1 MTSLAARV
9 LAAVRRRQLIDG
21 QARVVAA
28 VSGGAD
34 SVALAHVLRELSE
47 AGALTLVAIAHL
59 DHCLRGAESARD
71 ATFCRDLALEL
82 NVAFDVEAADVG
94 RLARERGQSN
104 EEAGREERY
113 AFFERARA
121 RASADLVA
129 TAHTRDDQAET
140 VLLRLFR
147 GAGTRGL
154 SGIPPRRGMIVRPLI
169 DLRRA
174 ELVAWLE
181 AHRRTWVEDSSNSDR
196 ALTRNWIRHELLP
209 RVTARFGDGVVDV
222 LARGAD
228 LARADD
234 SILSEIAREV
244 APGIQQESDGAI
256 ELSVPALFVQ
266 PPAIRQRIV
275 GSAIRRAGG
284 RQGSAAHI
292 AAVIR
297 MMESGGPPQLRL
309 GGTALELSASG
320 RVLSIRVARPARP
333 ETPSRWSYDLTIP
346 GQIDLPEAGG
356 RLSAQSSTL
365 KALGGLDGVRRLA
378 PGQVATCGL
387 SGAVVV
393 RRWEPGDALQVL
405 GLSGRK
411 KLQDLF
417 VDRKVPRERRQ
428 TVPVVAHPDGRIVWV
443 AGHALSEA
451 FRVNEAT
458 KSVVVL
464 SFEPFLEAPK

>member
-21 QARVVAA
+21 QPRVVAA

-34 SVALAHVLRELSE
+34 SVALAHLLRELSE

-71 ATFCRDLALEL
+71 ATFCRDLAAEL
-82 NVAFDVEAADVG
+82 DVAFDVEAADVG
-94 RLARERGQSN
+94 RLARERGQSI

-121 RASADLVA
+121 RASADVIA

-154 SGIPPRRGMIVRPLI
+154 AGIPPRRGTVIRPVI
-169 DLRRA
+169 DLRRE

-181 AHRRTWVEDSSNSDR
+181 AHHRTWVEDSSNSDR

-209 RVTARFGDGVVDV
+209 QVTARFGAGVVDV

-234 SILSEIAREV
+234 SMLSEIAREV
-244 APGIQQESDGAI
+244 APGIQHESDGAI
-256 ELSVPALFVQ
+256 ELSIPALFVQ
-266 PPAIRQRIV
+266 PRAIRQRIV
-275 GSAIRRAGG
+275 GSAVRRAAG
-284 RQGSAAHI
+284 REASAAHVGS
-292 AAVIR
+292 VIR
-297 MMESGGPPQLRL
+297 MMESGRPPQQRL
-309 GGTALELSASG
+309 GRTELELSASG
-320 RVLSIRVARPARP
+320 RVLSIRVARPRP
-333 ETPSRWSYDLTIP
+333 ETPHSWSYDLAIP
-346 GQIDLPEAGG
+346 GQIEVPEAGG
-356 RLSAQSSTL
+356 RLRATSSTL
-365 KALGGLDGVRRLA
+365 KALGGLDGVRRLSA
-378 PGQVATCGL
+378 GQVATSGL
-387 SGAVVV
+387 SRAVVV
-393 RRWEPGDALQVL
+393 RRWEPGDSLQVL

-411 KLQDLF
+411 KVQDLF
-417 VDRKVPRERRQ
+417 VDRKVPRERRHS
-428 TVPVVAHPDGRIVWV
+428 VPVVAHPDGRIVWV

-464 SFEPFLEAPK
+464 SFEPFLEAL